1 MGVFIIYEIH
11 DYFRNRAITSF
22 NDLSQLINTK
32 SSQDFAGLDKFRSR
46 ESLGKMKE
54 MHA

>member
-1 MGVFIIYEIH
+1 MIYEIH
-11 DYFRNRAITSF
+11 DYFRNRANASF
-22 NDLSQLINTK
+22 NDFSQLINTK
-32 SSQDFAGLDKFRSR
+32 SSQDFAGLDKFRLR